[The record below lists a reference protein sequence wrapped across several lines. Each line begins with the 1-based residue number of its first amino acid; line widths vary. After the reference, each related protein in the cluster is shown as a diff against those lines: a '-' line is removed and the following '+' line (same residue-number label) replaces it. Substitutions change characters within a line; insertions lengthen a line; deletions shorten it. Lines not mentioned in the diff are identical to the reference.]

1 MWYSMASEA
10 IGSGYK
16 ALAKRLTM
24 EQLLQAEMMAS
35 ECQNTSGPLS
45 GRGRAKPAP
54 RLLNREKF
62 RVASGE

>member
-1 MWYSMASEA
+1 VASEG

-35 ECQNTSGPLS
+35 EYLNATDTLS
-45 GRGRAKPAP
+45 GRTRAKPAP

-62 RVASGE
+62 RAASGG